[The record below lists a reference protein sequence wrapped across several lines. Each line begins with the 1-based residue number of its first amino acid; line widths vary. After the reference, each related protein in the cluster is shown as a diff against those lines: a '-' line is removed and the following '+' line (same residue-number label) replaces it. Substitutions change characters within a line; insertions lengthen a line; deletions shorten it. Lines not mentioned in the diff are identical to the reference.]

1 MVNKPK
7 PDLNPNPNLIVFAVG
22 LIVFSLGLAL
32 IYIPA
37 GLVGLGVVLM
47 LISLFGERSNPQ

>member
-1 MVNKPK
+1 MVNKPR
-7 PDLNPNPNLIVFAVG
+7 PDLNPNLIVFAVG
-22 LIVFSLGLAL
+22 LITFALGLAL

-37 GLVGLGVVLM
+37 GLIGLGVVLM